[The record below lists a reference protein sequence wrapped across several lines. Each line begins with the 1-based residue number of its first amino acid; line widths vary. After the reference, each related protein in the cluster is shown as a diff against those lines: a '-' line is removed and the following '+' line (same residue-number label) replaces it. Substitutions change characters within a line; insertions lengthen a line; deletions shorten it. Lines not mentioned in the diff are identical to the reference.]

1 MKSQSETRYL
11 VQVAL
16 MAAIVAVVAFVPF
29 LGYIPLVVIKAT
41 TVHIPVII
49 GAILLG
55 PKAGGILGA
64 VFGITSIIK
73 NTMEPSL
80 VSFVFSPLIAV
91 PGTGSGSIKALLVAL
106 VPRILIG
113 VVTGI
118 IFKAFVR
125 AETKTANVRIVAG
138 IAAFAGSAVNTGL
151 VMGGIY
157 LLFGQ
162 EYAAAKQMAFEC
174 LSKLIMTVVFP
185 NGLAE
190 AFVAVVISAAII
202 PPLRRFFQSNQ

>member
-162 EYAAAKQMAFEC
+162 EYAAAKQMAFES
-174 LSKLIMTVVFP
+174 LSKFIMTVVFT

>member
-1 MKSQSETRYL
+1 MKNSSQTRYL
-11 VQVAL
+11 MQVAL
-16 MAAIVAVVAFVPF
+16 MAAIVVLVAFVPF

-73 NTMEPSL
+73 NTIEPSL
-80 VSFVFSPLIAV
+80 VSFVFSPFIPV
-91 PGTGSGSIKALLVAL
+91 PGTASGSLKSLLVAL

-113 VVTGI
+113 VLSGL
-118 IFKAFVR
+118 IFRAIAKQDSSPSKVRLSAGTAAFV
-125 AETKTANVRIVAG
+125 
-138 IAAFAGSAVNTGL
+138 GSAVNTAF

-157 LLFGQ
+157 FLFGQ
-162 EYAAAKQMAFEC
+162 EYAAAKQMAFET
-174 LSKLIMTVVFP
+174 LSKFVLTVVFT

-190 AFVAVVISAAII
+190 ALVAVIITAAIA
-202 PPLRRFFQSNQ
+202 PPLRKYFENNR

>member
-1 MKSQSETRYL
+1 MKSSLHTRYL
-11 VQVAL
+11 MQVAL
-16 MAAIVAVVAFVPF
+16 MAAIVALVAFVPF
-29 LGYIPLVVIKAT
+29 LGFIPLVVIKAT

-55 PKAGGILGA
+55 PKAGGVLGA

-73 NTMEPSL
+73 NTIEPSL

-91 PGTGSGSIKALLVAL
+91 PGTSSGSFKALLVAL

-113 VVTGI
+113 IVSGI
-118 IFKAFVR
+118 VFKALAHSSGEPR
-125 AETKTANVRIVAG
+125 KDRIAAG
-138 IAAFAGSAVNTGL
+138 IAAFAGSAVNTGF

-157 LLFGQ
+157 FLFGR
-162 EYAAAKQMAFEC
+162 EYAAAQQMAVET
-174 LSKLIMTVVFP
+174 LSKFIMTVIFT

-190 AFVAVVISAAII
+190 ALDAVVIAAAIA
-202 PPLRRFFQSNQ
+202 PPLRRYFANNQ